1 MYEYFLSFLF
11 KITEKQFSNFFS
23 IFSGSFLVMRIM
35 IFLKF
40 LSFILIFS
48 ITPNISLGLK
58 KNKYLSTK
66 YNEVNLRNGPGLNQ
80 LVLYKILIK
89 GYPVEVSEEYENWYK
104 VTDYKKRVGWISKTQ
119 LSEVDHGILIRS
131 SEKLY
136 KFPNIKSK
144 QIALVKENYILK
156 IIKCKKEWCKVEDKA
171 ISGWILKK
179 SLWGF
184 VNE

>member
-1 MYEYFLSFLF
+1 M
-11 KITEKQFSNFFS
+11 
-23 IFSGSFLVMRIM
+23 
-35 IFLKF
+35 
-40 LSFILIFS
+40 
-48 ITPNISLGLK
+48 GLK

-89 GYPVEVSEEYENWYK
+89 GYPVEVTEVYENWYK
-104 VTDYKKRVGWISKTQ
+104 VTDHKKRVGWISKTQ
-119 LSEVDHGILIRS
+119 LSEVNYGILIKN

-136 KFPNIKSK
+136 KFPNKNSK

-156 IIKCKKEWCKVEDKA
+156 ILKCKNEWCKVEDKNL
-171 ISGWILKK
+171 SGWILKK

-184 VNE
+184 FSD

>member
-1 MYEYFLSFLF
+1 
-11 KITEKQFSNFFS
+11 
-23 IFSGSFLVMRIM
+23 M

-89 GYPVEVSEEYENWYK
+89 GYPLEITEVYENWYK
-104 VTDYKKRVGWISKTQ
+104 VIDYKKRVGWVSKTQ
-119 LSEVDHGILIRS
+119 LSET
-131 SEKLY
+131 
-136 KFPNIKSK
+136 
-144 QIALVKENYILK
+144 
-156 IIKCKKEWCKVEDKA
+156 
-171 ISGWILKK
+171 
-179 SLWGF
+179 
-184 VNE
+184 